1 MIQYICIYSF
11 RETEA
16 VKTEISEEK
25 MLDRYKICVGLNDGD
40 SDMQNFD
47 TSKYIK
53 VIEYVCKNN
62 NMAFS
67 LEKMRGGYCYEN
79 GKFTTENSL
88 GITLINVTK
97 QQADE
102 LASELCAMF
111 NQESVL
117 IFHDKIGAYY
127 LADKI

>member
-1 MIQYICIYSF
+1 MYILICK
-11 RETEA
+11 TEA
-16 VKTEISEEK
+16 VKTEISEEI
-25 MLDRYKICVGLNDGD
+25 MLDRYKICVGLNDSTTD
-40 SDMQNFD
+40 IQNFD

-67 LEKMRGGYCYEN
+67 LEQMRGGYCYEN
-79 GKFTTENSL
+79 GSFTTENSL

-97 QQADE
+97 EQANE

-117 IFHDKIGAYY
+117 IFHDKVGAYY